1 MHDAEGN
8 SQVYISGGFFK
19 MDQNGGNHPPE
30 TSLGRQMD
38 CPLCSI
44 QNILEYPHART
55 ALYKVHWSICVLAFL
70 PLRAWIVGAVDHTT
84 RPQIPA
90 ING

>member
-19 MDQNGGNHPPE
+19 MGVIIPPKPALVDRWIVHY
-30 TSLGRQMD
+30 TVYKIFWS
-38 CPLCSI
+38 
-44 QNILEYPHART
+44 NPHART